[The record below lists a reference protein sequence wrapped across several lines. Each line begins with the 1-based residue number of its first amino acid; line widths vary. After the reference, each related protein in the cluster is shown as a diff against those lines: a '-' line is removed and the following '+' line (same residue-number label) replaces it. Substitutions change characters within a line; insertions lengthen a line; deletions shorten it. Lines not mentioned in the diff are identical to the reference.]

1 MWEAA
6 FHGSLG
12 QDAMHSPSVSTSVAV
27 SLRIDVCC
35 PVEQKER
42 TQCGDRNTGGSVS

>member
-12 QDAMHSPSVSTSVAV
+12 QDAMHSPSVNTSVAD
-27 SLRIDVCC
+27 SLRVDVCC
-35 PVEQKER
+35 PFEQKER
-42 TQCGDRNTGGSVS
+42 TQSGERSAGGSVS